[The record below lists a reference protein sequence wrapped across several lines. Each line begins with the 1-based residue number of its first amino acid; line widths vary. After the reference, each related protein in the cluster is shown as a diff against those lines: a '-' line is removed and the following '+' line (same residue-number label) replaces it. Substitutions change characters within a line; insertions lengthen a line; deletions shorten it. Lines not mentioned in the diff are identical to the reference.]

1 MNNIQQ
7 LRIQLEKVYEIMGG
21 KRLDKVA
28 QENLSNLQSKL
39 NLVLE
44 KLAAKFVN
52 MYVFTIHREFK
63 KSNESATAL
72 KIKSSVAQ

>member
-28 QENLSNLQSKL
+28 QENLSYLQSKL
-39 NLVLE
+39 NMVLE
-44 KLAAKFVN
+44 KLASKFVH
-52 MYVFTIHREFK
+52 V
-63 KSNESATAL
+63 
-72 KIKSSVAQ
+72 